1 VTLDG
6 LVPPAEEEGMT
17 ERMRVGV
24 VYGGRSG
31 EHEVSLRSA
40 ASIIAAL
47 DPARYEVVPIAITK
61 DGRWLTGPESLEVL
75 EVAQRDLSPIPDHG
89 SDVML
94 PADPTRRGLLPLGR
108 GRASRL
114 DVVFPVLHGT
124 YGEDGTIQG
133 LLELAD
139 LPYVGAGVLASAA
152 GMDKAIMKSVFRDA
166 GIPVCRW
173 LVARA
178 ADDTPEALAGRV
190 AAELGFP
197 CFVKPANLGSSVG
210 ITKVKEPAELKAA
223 VAEAAA
229 YDPKLVIEEAIDGR
243 EFECAVLGND
253 RPEAS
258 VVGELVPSH
267 EFYDYVDKYVDQGAE
282 VIIPARVPAGTSDEM
297 RALAVRA
304 FRAVDCSG
312 LARVDFFLERRSGRV
327 LVNEINTMPGFT
339 SISMY
344 PKLWEASGLPYPALL
359 DRLIALALERHAAR
373 GRRRLSFAPPAPAAP
388 ATYRRAR
395 R

>member
-1 VTLDG
+1 
-6 LVPPAEEEGMT
+6 MT

-47 DPARYEVVPIAITK
+47 DPARYEVVPVAITK
-61 DGRWLTGPESLEVL
+61 DGRWLTGPDSLEVL
-75 EVAQRDLSPIPDHG
+75 ELAQRDLTPIPDHG
-89 SDVML
+89 SDVMV

-108 GRASRL
+108 GRATRL

-173 LVARA
+173 LVTR
-178 ADDTPEALAGRV
+178 DGEEVPEALARRV

-210 ITKVKEPAELKAA
+210 ISKVKAPPELARA
-223 VAEAAA
+223 VSEAAA
-229 YDPKLVIEEAIDGR
+229 YDPKVIVEEAIDAR
-243 EFECAVLGND
+243 EFECAMLGND
-253 RPEAS
+253 APEAS
-258 VVGELVPSH
+258 VIGELVPSH
-267 EFYDYVDKYVDQGAE
+267 EFYDYVDKYVDQGAA
-282 VIIPARVPAGTSDEM
+282 VTIPARLPAETSDAM

-304 FRAVDCSG
+304 FRAIDCSG
-312 LARVDFFLERRSGRV
+312 LARVDFFLDKRNGRI

-344 PKLWEASGLPYPALL
+344 PKLWEATGLAYPALL
-359 DRLIALALERHAAR
+359 DRLIALALERHASR
-373 GRRRLSFAPPAPAAP
+373 SQRRLSFTPPAPAAP
-388 ATYRRAR
+388 EKTYRRAR